1 MGRKRK
7 NNVISPDPAEVQR
20 FKEIAKGIPDVQQE
34 KVDEIK
40 RKIEAGEYKI
50 NADAVASKM
59 IELAQ
64 NIKKWLQKL
73 RPINKHYL

>member
-7 NNVISPDPAEVQR
+7 SDVISPDPAEVQR
-20 FKEIAKGIPDVQQE
+20 FKEMAKGIPDMQQE
-34 KVDEIK
+34 KIDEIK
-40 RKIEAGEYKI
+40 RKIEAGEYKV

-64 NIKKWLQKL
+64 DIKK
-73 RPINKHYL
+73 